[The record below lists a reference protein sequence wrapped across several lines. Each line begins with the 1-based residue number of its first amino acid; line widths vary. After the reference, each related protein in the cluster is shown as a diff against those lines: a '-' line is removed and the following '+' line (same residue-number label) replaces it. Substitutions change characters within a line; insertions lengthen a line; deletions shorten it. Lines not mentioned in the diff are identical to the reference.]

1 MQGLIERNAAPEAGQ
16 GPQFNQN
23 AELARMAQAM
33 GPERQEAFQRV
44 VLAGK
49 RILYGKETQGMIDE
63 FMSVDAPIEE
73 KLGSGIANLLVMI
86 DNKAQ
91 GNIPKDVMIPAG
103 TLLLFDAADFL
114 RQSGER
120 ISVEQLGAAYEH
132 LFYGLFAGYGAA
144 PEQVDAALDQ
154 FGQQPGAAQEGEAMT
169 QPQPQPQG
177 ALPPQGGV

>member
-1 MQGLIERNAAPEAGQ
+1 MQGLIERNAAPEGMQANGQ
-16 GPQFNQN
+16 QLDQN
-23 AELARMAQAM
+23 AELMRMAQAM

-49 RILYGKETQGMIDE
+49 RILYGKETQGIIDE

-73 KLGSGIANLLVMI
+73 KLGTGIANLVIMI

-120 ISVEQLGAAYEH
+120 ISVEQLGSAYEH
-132 LFYGLFAGYGAA
+132 MFYGIFSGYGAA

-154 FGQQPGAAQEGEAMT
+154 YGQQPDAPQGGEAM
-169 QPQPQPQG
+169 PQPQG
-177 ALPPQGGV
+177 AMPAQGGV